1 MSSRHWPRTEPLG
14 LRFRGDDGP
23 VAVLSRNDLAEYLPL
38 LAKGALVTVEVF
50 VCALVVATLLGMVW
64 ALMRVSRVRALSRF
78 SKALINIIRGIPI
91 LVQLFYIY
99 FVFPEIGIQ
108 LSAFEAGV
116 IGLGFAYS
124 CYMAEVFRAGI
135 EAVDPGQVEAAQ
147 SLGMSRVLILWRVVL
162 PQAFKIA
169 LPPYGNTCI
178 MLLKDT
184 SQTSIITVAELSFQG
199 RLIASSTF
207 KNTEIFTLVA
217 VWYLAMCV
225 PLILLVGRLE
235 KKFGR
240 K

>member
-1 MSSRHWPRTEPLG
+1 MISR
-14 LRFRGDDGP
+14 
-23 VAVLSRNDLAEYLPL
+23 SDLAEYLPL
-38 LAKGALVTVEVF
+38 LARGALITVEVF
-50 VCALVVATLLGMVW
+50 ICSLAVATVLGMVW
-64 ALMRVSRVRALSRF
+64 ALMRVSGVRALSQF
-78 SKALINIIRGIPI
+78 SKALINVIRGIPI

-99 FVFPEIGIQ
+99 FVFPEVGVQ

-147 SLGMSRVLILWRVVL
+147 SLGMGRALILWRVVL
-162 PQAFKIA
+162 PQAFKIS

-178 MLLKDT
+178 MMLKDT

-199 RLIASSTF
+199 KLIASSTF

-225 PLILLVGRLE
+225 PLILFVGRLE

>member
-1 MSSRHWPRTEPLG
+1 
-14 LRFRGDDGP
+14 
-23 VAVLSRNDLAEYLPL
+23 VLSRKDLAEYLPL
-38 LAKGALVTVEVF
+38 LAHGALITVEVF
-50 VCALVVATLLGMVW
+50 ALALVIASVLGMLW
-64 ALMRVSRVRALSRF
+64 ALLRVSGVSALTGF
-78 SKALINIIRGIPI
+78 AKLLINTIRGIPI

-135 EAVDPGQVEAAQ
+135 EAVDPGQVEAANRWHEPRADPVA
-147 SLGMSRVLILWRVVL
+147 RVLPGVQDL
-162 PQAFKIA
+162 AA
-169 LPPYGNTCI
+169 PYGNTCV

-184 SQTSIITVAELSFQG
+184 SQASIITVAELSFQG
-199 RLIASSTF
+199 KLIASSTF

-217 VWYLAMCV
+217 IWYLVMCI
-225 PLILLVGRLE
+225 PLILVVGRLE
-235 KKFGR
+235 RKFGR

>member
-1 MSSRHWPRTEPLG
+1 MIWRLWENPWRLM
-14 LRFRGDDGP
+14 LA
-23 VAVLSRNDLAEYLPL
+23 VNAAVLI
-38 LAKGALVTVEVF
+38 GVF
-50 VCALVVATLLGMVW
+50 W
-64 ALMRVSRVRALSRF
+64 H
-78 SKALINIIRGIPI
+78 
-91 LVQLFYIY
+91 
-99 FVFPEIGIQ
+99 
-108 LSAFEAGV
+108 
-116 IGLGFAYS
+116 
-124 CYMAEVFRAGI
+124 
-135 EAVDPGQVEAAQ
+135 
-147 SLGMSRVLILWRVVL
+147 
-162 PQAFKIA
+162 KIA

>member
-1 MSSRHWPRTEPLG
+1 
-14 LRFRGDDGP
+14 
-23 VAVLSRNDLAEYLPL
+23 VLSRNDLAEYLPL

-50 VCALVVATLLGMVW
+50 LCALVVATLLGMVW
-64 ALMRVSRVRALSRF
+64 ALMRVSGVRALSRF
-78 SKALINIIRGIPI
+78 SRALINIIRGIPI

-147 SLGMSRVLILWRVVL
+147 SLGMRRVLILWRVVL
-162 PQAFKIA
+162 PQAFKIS

-217 VWYLAMCV
+217 IWYLAMCV

>member
-1 MSSRHWPRTEPLG
+1 
-14 LRFRGDDGP
+14 
-23 VAVLSRNDLAEYLPL
+23 VLSRRDLAEYLPL
-38 LAKGALVTVEVF
+38 LAHGALVTVEVF
-50 VCALVVATLLGMVW
+50 ALALVSASVLGMIW
-64 ALMRVSRVRALSRF
+64 ALLRVSGVRVLTGFAKL
-78 SKALINIIRGIPI
+78 LINTIRGIPI

-147 SLGMSRVLILWRVVL
+147 SLGMSGALILWRVVL
-162 PQAFKIA
+162 PQAFKIS
-169 LPPYGNTCI
+169 LPPYGNTCV

-184 SQTSIITVAELSFQG
+184 SQASIITVAELSFQG
-199 RLIASSTF
+199 KLIASSTF

-217 VWYLAMCV
+217 IWYLVMCI
-225 PLILLVGRLE
+225 PLILIVGRLE
-235 KKFGR
+235 RKFGR

>member
-1 MSSRHWPRTEPLG
+1 
-14 LRFRGDDGP
+14 
-23 VAVLSRNDLAEYLPL
+23 VISRNDLAEYLPL
-38 LAKGALVTVEVF
+38 LAQGAVVTVEVF
-50 VCALVVATLLGMVW
+50 ACALVVATLLGLVW
-64 ALMRVSRVRALSRF
+64 ALMRVSKIGVLSGF
-78 SKALINIIRGIPI
+78 SKALINVIRGIPI

-124 CYMAEVFRAGI
+124 CYLAEVFRSGI

-147 SLGMSRVLILWRVVL
+147 SLGMSGALILWRVVL

-184 SQTSIITVAELSFQG
+184 SQASIITVAELSFQG
-199 RLIASSTF
+199 KLIASSTF

>member
-1 MSSRHWPRTEPLG
+1 
-14 LRFRGDDGP
+14 
-23 VAVLSRNDLAEYLPL
+23 VLSRNDLAEYLPL
-38 LAKGALVTVEVF
+38 LAQGALVTVEVF
-50 VCALVVATLLGMVW
+50 ACALVVATLLGLIW
-64 ALMRVSRVRALSRF
+64 ALMRVSSVRVLSGF
-78 SKALINIIRGIPI
+78 SKGLINVIRGIPI

-108 LSAFEAGV
+108 LSAFQAGV

-124 CYMAEVFRAGI
+124 CYLAEVFRSGI

-147 SLGMSRVLILWRVVL
+147 SLGMGRALILWRVVL

-184 SQTSIITVAELSFQG
+184 SQASIITVAELSFQG
-199 RLIASSTF
+199 KLIASSTF

>member
-1 MSSRHWPRTEPLG
+1 
-14 LRFRGDDGP
+14 
-23 VAVLSRNDLAEYLPL
+23 VLSRNEVAEYLPL
-38 LAKGALVTVEVF
+38 LAQGALITVEVF
-50 VCALVVATLLGMVW
+50 ACALIVATLLGLIW
-64 ALMRVSRVRALSRF
+64 ALMRVSSVRVLSGF
-78 SKALINIIRGIPI
+78 SRALINVIRGIPI

-108 LSAFEAGV
+108 LSAFQAGV

-124 CYMAEVFRAGI
+124 CYLAEVFRSGI

-147 SLGMSRVLILWRVVL
+147 SLGMSRALILWRVVL

-184 SQTSIITVAELSFQG
+184 SQASIITVAELSFQG
-199 RLIASSTF
+199 KLIASSTF

-217 VWYLAMCV
+217 VWYLAM
-225 PLILLVGRLE
+225 
-235 KKFGR
+235 
-240 K
+240 

>member
-1 MSSRHWPRTEPLG
+1 MEGIGQLAGGIAHDFNNLLTVINSYSDMLLGEVGAEHSFVRNGLDQIKEAGHRAASLTRQLLAFTRQQVLEPKILDLNESVSTMAKL
-14 LRFRGDDGP
+14 LRRLIGEDI
-23 VAVLSRNDLAEYLPL
+23 ALVLSPHP
-38 LAKGALVTVEVF
+38 AL
-50 VCALVVATLLGMVW
+50 G
-64 ALMRVSRVRALSRF
+64 RV
-78 SKALINIIRGIPI
+78 K
-91 LVQLFYIY
+91 
-99 FVFPEIGIQ
+99 
-108 LSAFEAGV
+108 
-116 IGLGFAYS
+116 
-124 CYMAEVFRAGI
+124 
-135 EAVDPGQVEAAQ
+135 VDPGQVEAAQ

-217 VWYLAMCV
+217 VWYLVMCV

>member
-1 MSSRHWPRTEPLG
+1 
-14 LRFRGDDGP
+14 
-23 VAVLSRNDLAEYLPL
+23 VLTRNDLSEYLPL

-64 ALMRVSRVRALSRF
+64 ALMRVSGVRALSGF

-124 CYMAEVFRAGI
+124 CYMAEVFRSGI

-147 SLGMSRVLILWRVVL
+147 SLGMGRALILWRVVL
-162 PQAFKIA
+162 PQAFKIS

-178 MLLKDT
+178 MMLKDT
-184 SQTSIITVAELSFQG
+184 SQTSIITVAELSFEG
-199 RLIASSTF
+199 KLIASSTF
-207 KNTEIFTLVA
+207 KNTEVFTLVA
-217 VWYLAMCV
+217 VWYLVMCV
-225 PLILLVGRLE
+225 PLILLVSRLE
-235 KKFGR
+235 KKFGHR
-240 K
+240 

>member
-1 MSSRHWPRTEPLG
+1 
-14 LRFRGDDGP
+14 
-23 VAVLSRNDLAEYLPL
+23 VLSRADVAEYLPL

-50 VCALVVATLLGMVW
+50 ACALVVATLLGLVW
-64 ALMRVSRVRALSRF
+64 ALMRVSSVRILSGF
-78 SKALINIIRGIPI
+78 SKALINVIRGIPI

-108 LSAFEAGV
+108 LSAFQAGV

-124 CYMAEVFRAGI
+124 CYLAEVFRSGI

-147 SLGMSRVLILWRVVL
+147 SLGMGRALILWRVVL

-184 SQTSIITVAELSFQG
+184 SQASIITVAELSFQG
-199 RLIASSTF
+199 KLIASSTF

-225 PLILLVGRLE
+225 PLILLVGQLE

>member
-1 MSSRHWPRTEPLG
+1 
-14 LRFRGDDGP
+14 
-23 VAVLSRNDLAEYLPL
+23 VLSRNDLAEYLPL

-50 VCALVVATLLGMVW
+50 LCALVVATILGLVW

-78 SKALINIIRGIPI
+78 SKVLINAIRGIPI

-124 CYMAEVFRAGI
+124 CYVAEVFRAGI
-135 EAVDPGQVEAAQ
+135 EAVDPGQLEAAQ
-147 SLGMSRVLILWRVVL
+147 SLGMRRALILWRVIL

-199 RLIASSTF
+199 KLIASSTF

-225 PLILLVGRLE
+225 PLIILVGRLE

>member
-1 MSSRHWPRTEPLG
+1 MFSRR
-14 LRFRGDDGP
+14 
-23 VAVLSRNDLAEYLPL
+23 DLVEYVPL
-38 LAKGALVTVEVF
+38 LAHGALVTVEVF
-50 VCALVVATLLGMVW
+50 ALALVIATLLGMLW
-64 ALMRVSRVRALSRF
+64 ALMRVSGVTALTDF
-78 SKALINIIRGIPI
+78 SKLLINTIRGIPI

-124 CYMAEVFRAGI
+124 CYMAEVFRSGI

-147 SLGMSRVLILWRVVL
+147 SIGMRRALILWRVVL
-162 PQAFKIA
+162 PQAFKIS
-169 LPPYGNTCI
+169 LPPYGNTCVI
-178 MLLKDT
+178 LLKDT
-184 SQTSIITVAELSFQG
+184 SQASIITVAELSFQG
-199 RLIASSTF
+199 KLIASSTF

-217 VWYLAMCV
+217 LWYLLMCI
-225 PLILLVGRLE
+225 PLILVVGRLE

>member
-1 MSSRHWPRTEPLG
+1 M
-14 LRFRGDDGP
+14 
-23 VAVLSRNDLAEYLPL
+23 LSRNDLAEYLPL

-50 VCALVVATLLGMVW
+50 ACALVVATLLGMVW

-162 PQAFKIA
+162 PQAFKIS

>member
-1 MSSRHWPRTEPLG
+1 
-14 LRFRGDDGP
+14 
-23 VAVLSRNDLAEYLPL
+23 VLSSKDLAEYLPL
-38 LAKGALVTVEVF
+38 LAHGALVTVEVF
-50 VCALVVATLLGMVW
+50 ALALVIATLLGMLW
-64 ALMRVSRVRALSRF
+64 ALMRVSGVTALTDF
-78 SKALINIIRGIPI
+78 SKLLINTIRGIPI

-147 SLGMSRVLILWRVVL
+147 SLGMSRALILWRVVL
-162 PQAFKIA
+162 PQAFKIS
-169 LPPYGNTCI
+169 LPPYGNTCV

-184 SQTSIITVAELSFQG
+184 SQASIITVAELSFQG
-199 RLIASSTF
+199 KLIASSTF

-217 VWYLAMCV
+217 LWYLLMCI
-225 PLILLVGRLE
+225 PLILVVGRLE

>member
-1 MSSRHWPRTEPLG
+1 M
-14 LRFRGDDGP
+14 
-23 VAVLSRNDLAEYLPL
+23 PL
-38 LAKGALVTVEVF
+38 LAHGALVTVEVF
-50 VCALVVATLLGMVW
+50 VIALALATLLGMIW
-64 ALMRVSRVRALSRF
+64 ALLRVSGVPMLSGF
-78 SKALINIIRGIPI
+78 AKLLINTIRGIPI

-147 SLGMSRVLILWRVVL
+147 SLGMSRALILWRVVL
-162 PQAFKIA
+162 PQAFKIC
-169 LPPYGNTCI
+169 LPPYGNTCV

-184 SQTSIITVAELSFQG
+184 SQASIITVAELSFQG
-199 RLIASSTF
+199 KLIASSTF
-207 KNTEIFTLVA
+207 KNTEVFTLVA
-217 VWYLAMCV
+217 IWYLAMCV
-225 PLILLVGRLE
+225 PLILIVGRLE

>member
-1 MSSRHWPRTEPLG
+1 M
-14 LRFRGDDGP
+14 
-23 VAVLSRNDLAEYLPL
+23 LSRNDLAEYLPL

-50 VCALVVATLLGMVW
+50 LCALVVATLLGLVW

-78 SKALINIIRGIPI
+78 SKVLINAIRGIPI

-135 EAVDPGQVEAAQ
+135 EAVDPGQLEAAQ
-147 SLGMSRVLILWRVVL
+147 SLGMRRALILWRVVL

-199 RLIASSTF
+199 KLIASSTF

-225 PLILLVGRLE
+225 PLIILVGRLE
-235 KKFGR
+235 KKFGT

>member
-1 MSSRHWPRTEPLG
+1 M
-14 LRFRGDDGP
+14 
-23 VAVLSRNDLAEYLPL
+23 LSRNDLAEYLPL

-50 VCALVVATLLGMVW
+50 VCALVVATLLGLVW
-64 ALMRVSRVRALSRF
+64 ALMRVSRVRALSGF
-78 SKALINIIRGIPI
+78 SKVLINAVRGIPI

-147 SLGMSRVLILWRVVL
+147 SLGMGRALILWRVVL
-162 PQAFKIA
+162 PQAFKIS

>member
-1 MSSRHWPRTEPLG
+1 M
-14 LRFRGDDGP
+14 
-23 VAVLSRNDLAEYLPL
+23 LSRNEVAEYLPL

-50 VCALVVATLLGMVW
+50 ACALVVATLLGMIW
-64 ALMRVSRVRALSRF
+64 ALMRVSSVRILSGF
-78 SKALINIIRGIPI
+78 SKALINVIRGIPI

-108 LSAFEAGV
+108 LSAFQAGV

-124 CYMAEVFRAGI
+124 CYLAEVFRSGI

-147 SLGMSRVLILWRVVL
+147 SLGMGRALILWRVVL

-184 SQTSIITVAELSFQG
+184 SQASIITVAELSFQG
-199 RLIASSTF
+199 KLIASSTF

-225 PLILLVGRLE
+225 PLILLVGQLE

>member
-1 MSSRHWPRTEPLG
+1 M
-14 LRFRGDDGP
+14 F
-23 VAVLSRNDLAEYLPL
+23 SRNDLAEYLPL
-38 LAKGALVTVEVF
+38 LAAGALVTVQVF
-50 VCALVVATLLGMVW
+50 AFALVVATLLGLVW
-64 ALMRVSRVRALSRF
+64 ALMRVSKVRELSGF

-108 LSAFEAGV
+108 LSAFQAGV

-124 CYMAEVFRAGI
+124 CYLAEVFRSGI

-147 SLGMSRVLILWRVVL
+147 SLGMGRALILWRVVL

-184 SQTSIITVAELSFQG
+184 SQASIITVAELSFEG
-199 RLIASSTF
+199 KLIASSTF

-217 VWYLAMCV
+217 IWYLAMCV
-225 PLILLVGRLE
+225 PLILLVGQLE

>member
-1 MSSRHWPRTEPLG
+1 MISR
-14 LRFRGDDGP
+14 
-23 VAVLSRNDLAEYLPL
+23 ADLTEYLPL
-38 LAKGALVTVEVF
+38 LGKGALITVEVF
-50 VCALVVATLLGMVW
+50 VCSLAVATLLGMVW
-64 ALMRVSRVRALSRF
+64 ALMRVSGVRPLSIF
-78 SKALINIIRGIPI
+78 SKALINVIRGIPI

-99 FVFPEIGIQ
+99 FVFPEIGVQ
-108 LSAFEAGV
+108 LSAFQAGV

-124 CYMAEVFRAGI
+124 CYMAEVFRSGI

-147 SLGMSRVLILWRVVL
+147 SLGMRRALILWRVVL
-162 PQAFKIA
+162 PQAFKIS

-178 MLLKDT
+178 MMLKDT

-199 RLIASSTF
+199 KLIASSTF

-217 VWYLAMCV
+217 LWYLVMCV
-225 PLILLVGRLE
+225 PLILLVGQLE

>member
-1 MSSRHWPRTEPLG
+1 
-14 LRFRGDDGP
+14 
-23 VAVLSRNDLAEYLPL
+23 VLSGKDLAEYLPL
-38 LAKGALVTVEVF
+38 LAHGALVTVEVF
-50 VCALVVATLLGMVW
+50 ALALVIATLLGMLW
-64 ALMRVSRVRALSRF
+64 ALMRVSGVTALTGF
-78 SKALINIIRGIPI
+78 SKLLINTIRGIPI

-147 SLGMSRVLILWRVVL
+147 SLGMSRALILWRVVL
-162 PQAFKIA
+162 PQAFKIS
-169 LPPYGNTCI
+169 LPPYGNTCV

-184 SQTSIITVAELSFQG
+184 SQASIITVAELSFQG
-199 RLIASSTF
+199 KLIASSTF

-217 VWYLAMCV
+217 LWYLLMCI
-225 PLILLVGRLE
+225 PLILVVGRLE

>member
-1 MSSRHWPRTEPLG
+1 M
-14 LRFRGDDGP
+14 
-23 VAVLSRNDLAEYLPL
+23 LSRNDLAEYLPL

-147 SLGMSRVLILWRVVL
+147 SLGMARALILWRVVL

>member
-1 MSSRHWPRTEPLG
+1 
-14 LRFRGDDGP
+14 
-23 VAVLSRNDLAEYLPL
+23 VLSRNDLAEYLPL
-38 LAKGALVTVEVF
+38 LAQGALVTVEVF
-50 VCALVVATLLGMVW
+50 ACALIVATLLGLIW
-64 ALMRVSRVRALSRF
+64 ALMRVSSVRVLSGF
-78 SKALINIIRGIPI
+78 SKALINVIRGIPI

-108 LSAFEAGV
+108 LSAFQAGV

-124 CYMAEVFRAGI
+124 CYLAEVFRSGI

-147 SLGMSRVLILWRVVL
+147 SLGMARALILWRVVL

-184 SQTSIITVAELSFQG
+184 SQASIITVAELSFQG
-199 RLIASSTF
+199 KLIASSTF

-235 KKFGR
+235 RKFGR

>member
-1 MSSRHWPRTEPLG
+1 M
-14 LRFRGDDGP
+14 
-23 VAVLSRNDLAEYLPL
+23 LSRNDLAEYLPL

-50 VCALVVATLLGMVW
+50 ACALVVATLLGMVW

-78 SKALINIIRGIPI
+78 SRALINIIRGIPI

-162 PQAFKIA
+162 PQAFKIS